1 MDNKLRTIIFGL
13 LTIFS
18 VILFLNTGMLIYVG
32 LAVLNLCGALIPIF
46 KSTKLVLLFMFIG
59 LLGGLFSFYH
69 LIMYFI

>member
-1 MDNKLRTIIFGL
+1 MDNKLMTIVFGL

-32 LAVLNLCGALIPIF
+32 TAVLNLCGALIPIF
-46 KSTKLVLLFMFIG
+46 KNTKLVLLFMFLAMAG
-59 LLGGLFSFYH
+59 ALFSFYH